1 MIRSILLA
9 STFALGLG
17 TAQAAPQ
24 LVGGGEDSH
33 VEYGGAPGGSLVGG
47 GFVMLTG
54 GGADRSYGY
63 ADLHAQPGRVAM
75 LVGGGD
81 EARLIY
87 LPTDAP
93 AGLAQG
99 GSVSRGG

>member
-1 MIRSILLA
+1 MIRTILLA
-9 STFALGLG
+9 SSLALGLG

-24 LVGGGEDSH
+24 LVGGGDESH

-47 GFVMLTG
+47 GHVTMTG
-54 GGADRSYGY
+54 GGVDRRYGY
-63 ADLHAQPGRVAM
+63 ADLLAQPGRAAI

-81 EARLIY
+81 EAQLIY
-87 LPTDAP
+87 LPEGAA

-99 GSVSRGG
+99 GSASRGG